1 MTTAPSLR
9 SLQAAALALLF
20 LSWIPATAL
29 SVQLPTGLRL
39 DPAGSS
45 LDLGNLPLH
54 FALAPGGRQLVVL
67 LSGWREQGLQVV
79 DLQSGAVV
87 QTLPQPSAFLGLAF
101 SKDGGTLYASG
112 GFADTVVRYAWKDG
126 RATPDGTISLALPQ
140 PKGVV
145 SVPGVAPA
153 PTSNSY
159 PAGLALSS
167 DGRRLYVA
175 ENVGDRLAV
184 LELPGGR
191 VLQRLPTG
199 HYPYAI
205 AVSPRGAVYVSSWGS
220 DTVSVFAPSADGTL
234 RTRRPLAAGRHPS
247 ALLMN
252 PSGSRLFVASAS
264 TDSIAVLDPVRGRR
278 VATLRDPAP
287 SGPREGSTPNA
298 LALSPEG
305 DRLYVAEADA
315 NSVAVFDLSSRT
327 AGTPKARGRDRLAG
341 RIPVGWYPTGV
352 LAGPHGLWVLNGKGR
367 GSDPNPEMVQPLAKL
382 APDSTSYS
390 LGALHGTLTT
400 LPKTEMADLAAQTGR
415 VVRANGWDR
424 PRTAP
429 RYPPFK
435 HVIYVIKENRTY
447 DQVLA
452 DLPQG
457 DGDPSLLFFPRT
469 VSPNHHALAE
479 RFGLFDRFFVNAEVS
494 AQGHPWS
501 TAAYVTDFTEKTV
514 SSFYSDRRPGREEDG
529 DEEDSASGYLW
540 NLAIAKRLTLRVYG
554 EYAEPVKGSKPTVY
568 RSTKAALRP
577 YTSPDYP
584 AYDLKI
590 PDQKRLAVW
599 LREFSGFVA
608 AGKMPALQILH
619 LPSDHTS
626 GARPGQM
633 TPRAHMA
640 DNDLALGRIVEALSA
655 SPFWKNT
662 VIFALE
668 DDSQAGPDHVASHRS
683 VMLAISAFNKG
694 GVSHRFVNTTD
705 VLATIEEIL
714 HLGNLSQFDHYGRP
728 LREIFG
734 TEADLAPYRPLV
746 PPVPL
751 DELNP
756 TTGAAAQASAKLDLE
771 TVDASDDDLFNRI
784 LWSAIRGEGVPY
796 PEPKRVSVKEL
807 TLAR

>member
-1 MTTAPSLR
+1 MPNSLR
-9 SLQAAALALLF
+9 HAARPLAFALLCGVAAAALAA
-20 LSWIPATAL
+20 PPETAL
-29 SVQLPTGLRL
+29 TQLPTGAKL
-39 DPAGSS
+39 DPVGA
-45 LDLGNLPLH
+45 LYDLGNLPVN
-54 FALAPGGRQLVVL
+54 AVLAPGGERLVVL
-67 LSGWREQGLQVV
+67 SSGWREQGIQVV
-79 DLQSGAVV
+79 DRRSGAVL
-87 QTLPQPSAFLGLAF
+87 QTLPQTAAFLGLTF
-101 SKDGGTLYASG
+101 SPDGKTLYASG
-112 GFADTVVRYAWKDG
+112 GDSDLVYRYAWDG
-126 RATPDGTISLALPQ
+126 QAAKALSPFVLAEKLEGKEATRYA
-140 PKGVV
+140 
-145 SVPGVAPA
+145 
-153 PTSNSY
+153 
-159 PAGLALSS
+159 AGLAFSR
-167 DGRRLYVA
+167 DGRWLYVA
-175 ENVGDRLAV
+175 ENLSDSLAILEASTGKVLDRLA
-184 LELPGGR
+184 
-191 VLQRLPTG
+191 TG
-199 HYPYAI
+199 LYPYAV
-205 AVSPRGAVYVSSWGS
+205 AVAPSGAVYVSAWGG
-220 DTVSVFAPSADGTL
+220 DGVSVFRPGKDGKL
-234 RTRRPLAAGRHPS
+234 RSKGSVSVGRHPS
-247 ALLMN
+247 ALLLN
-252 PSGSRLFVASAS
+252 ASGSRLFVASAS
-264 TDSIAVLDPVRGRR
+264 TDRVAVVDTARRKVIATLLDPP
-278 VATLRDPAP
+278 PA
-287 SGPREGSTPNA
+287 GPQEGSTPNA
-298 LALSPEG
+298 LALSNDG
-305 DRLYVAEADA
+305 RRLYVAEADSNA
-315 NSVAVFDLSSRT
+315 VAVFDLSSRT
-327 AGTPKARGRDRLAG
+327 SGVTASAGTKKSKAAADKLAG
-341 RIPVGWYPTGV
+341 RIPVGWYPTAVIADRGDLLV
-352 LAGPHGLWVLNGKGR
+352 IDAKGR
-367 GSDPNPEMVQPLAKL
+367 GTGPNPGMAQPSGKL
-382 APDSTSYS
+382 ADGSRDYT
-390 LGALHGTLTT
+390 LGQLNGTLSMVPETALSD
-400 LPKTEMADLAAQTGR
+400 LPALTAR
-415 VVRANGWDR
+415 VARANGWDR
-424 PRTAP
+424 VRSAAA
-429 RYPPFK
+429 YPPFE
-435 HVIYVIKENRTY
+435 HVIYIVKENRTY
-447 DQVLA
+447 DQVFG

-457 DGDPSLLFFPRT
+457 DGDPSLLFFPREI
-469 VSPNHHALAE
+469 SPNHHALAE

-554 EYAEPVKGSKPTVY
+554 EYAEPVKGSNPTVY

-668 DDSQAGPDHVASHRS
+668 DDSQAGPDHVDSHRS